1 MGHVEARGD
10 TWGGFVDATFTN
22 VGDNMDIALIWSPG
36 EERMTGFEL
45 YGGLRYV
52 DNDFHLVADPVPPA
66 LPTSEGGIDKNHTGA
81 LLGARY
87 IAPALGL
94 VAAQVQQ
101 RHLRRLQA
109 L

>member
-22 VGDNMDIALIWSPG
+22 VGDNESRTNFDLNTDNDTTTMDIALIWSPG

-87 IAPALGL
+87 IAPLSD
-94 VAAQVQQ
+94 
-101 RHLRRLQA
+101 
-109 L
+109 